1 MVGGRDE
8 EERMARRSP
17 LLTLLGGAVLAGGL
31 LVANAAVTGDDLG
44 SEPGGDLAEAGASPT
59 AEPEPAAT
67 PSPEPP
73 PEPVT
78 YVGAVDG
85 GGASVAIVINGA
97 DATGYVCD
105 GVTEAWLT
113 GAVEAGPRA
122 GELDL
127 RGERGDLTA
136 RLDGDSA
143 TGQVTAD
150 GRSWSF
156 TIEQVAPPEGLYRV
170 ADTILGGAEVD
181 GGWIVLPDGTQIGV
195 LTVDGEAQP
204 APRLDPETGRVTI
217 EGRPVTADRV
227 G

>member
-67 PSPEPP
+67 PSPEPA

-217 EGRPVTADRV
+217 DGRPVTADRV

>member
-1 MVGGRDE
+1 
-8 EERMARRSP
+8 MARRSP

-217 EGRPVTADRV
+217 DGRPVTADRV